1 MTSIDQQ
8 LTDAAIRYL
17 ALLDA
22 GTTVSIATY
31 VQNFDP
37 AIRDELAAYL
47 RFVLETGQ
55 PVGPPQLT
63 AEEREIVERSRQR
76 SRERIAARLR
86 PAPRSLTAVR
96 SERRLST
103 GRLAQ
108 LINVPPEVLMR
119 IERGAVLIASLPDTL
134 ISRLAEALG
143 TADAEMR
150 SMLMTPLATTEAR
163 LSAQDGTTI
172 SEEAPITFA
181 EAMARSNATPGQR
194 AEWMV
199 DPNG

>member
-8 LTDAAIRYL
+8 LTDAAIGYL

-22 GTTVSIATY
+22 GTPVSIATFI
-31 VQNFDP
+31 QNFDP
-37 AIRDELAAYL
+37 ALREELAAYL
-47 RFVLETGQ
+47 RFVLDTGQ
-55 PVGPPQLT
+55 PISSPQLT
-63 AEEREIVERSRQR
+63 AGEREIVERSRQR

-108 LINVPPEVLMR
+108 LINVPPEVLLR
-119 IERGAVLIASLPDTL
+119 IERGAVLIASLPDRL

-150 SMLMTPLATTEAR
+150 SMLLTPLATTEAR

-172 SEEAPITFA
+172 SKEAPITFA